1 MKSKSIFIA
10 TVLALGLALG
20 AHAAEADQLKSDL
33 IGQTMGG
40 RENAWKFRSTDQ
52 IKALTIQK
60 KDEDLKKRVYKVA
73 LELQAAK
80 DTPRYAAEAQVEYT
94 RTGTGWKI
102 HHVGLLSL
110 RRMK

>member
-1 MKSKSIFIA
+1 MKAKTILTTA
-10 TVLALGLALG
+10 VLALGLTLG
-20 AHAAEADQLKSDL
+20 AHAAETDQMKADL

-40 RENAWKFRSTDQ
+40 RENSWKFQSVDQ

-60 KDEDLKKRVYKVA
+60 KDEDQQKRVCTIA

-80 DTPRYAAEAQVEYT
+80 DTPRYAAEARVEYT
-94 RTGTGWKI
+94 RTGTEWKI

-110 RRMK
+110 RQLK